1 MLLVVELLL
10 VLSVGVDLVDLED
23 HLKVIRLLTELG
35 LVETHEHHRLVLVLE
50 LPLALFVPLEVIVLV
65 HDNVL
70 VLW

>member
-1 MLLVVELLL
+1 
-10 VLSVGVDLVDLED
+10 
-23 HLKVIRLLTELG
+23 
-35 LVETHEHHRLVLVLE
+35 VLE